1 MQGYDCMLKSY
12 RQGRLNKHL
21 AAWFCCM
28 TDNPMTDYYLC
39 QHCRNFALIS
49 ETDHF
54 SRQDKTTRAGWG
66 NLDRLRKA
74 FLNLSQDQRMVIH
87 LKIVK
92 GLSNHEIANT
102 LSKPIG
108 AVKAIQNQGL
118 RCLLHLLNSGKEYI
132 IV

>member
-1 MQGYDCMLKSY
+1 MLKSY
-12 RQGRLNKHL
+12 PQGKLNKHL

-28 TDNPMTDYYLC
+28 TDSPITDYYLC
-39 QHCRNFALIS
+39 QRCRNYVLIS

-54 SRQDKTTRAGWG
+54 PRRDKTTLAGWG
-66 NLDRLRKA
+66 NLDQLRKA
-74 FLNLSQDQRMVIH
+74 FLDLSPDQRMVIH

-92 GLSNHEIANT
+92 GFSNHEVAKT

-118 RCLLHLLNSGKEYI
+118 RSLLHLLNSDKEYMS
-132 IV
+132 V